1 METTF
6 IGVTVTREQ
15 VLTALRDFDAVY
27 PDDNQ
32 YDNWREKKGYKYAIE
47 YGDRLYP
54 LKHILSEITG
64 ISVNDFSGGEQTNRV
79 FRQLG
84 FTVIDK
90 P

>member
-1 METTF
+1 METMF
-6 IGVTVTREQ
+6 IGVAVTRDQ
-15 VLTALRDFDAVY
+15 VLSAFRDFNAAN
-27 PDDNQ
+27 PDDND

-54 LKHILSEITG
+54 PKYILSVITG